1 MNGLHA
7 APWYKRWLTAYR
19 EYDNDKVEDIPR
31 LGEVVLPQSKYLQ
44 DALSGKDDDESHV
57 QVVEGEVPHVR
68 LAVVIERHGPHVKRD
83 EHHYDHVEL
92 LVRDDTE
99 HDGLRLPLW
108 KDKNL
113 R

>member
-1 MNGLHA
+1 M
-7 APWYKRWLTAYR
+7 PLTAYR
-19 EYDNDKVEDIPR
+19 EYYDHKVEDVPR
-31 LGEVVLPQSKYLQ
+31 LGEVVLPQRKYLE

-57 QVVEGEVPHVR
+57 QVVEGEVPHIR